1 MSENE
6 SEGISD
12 EKLPE
17 DLQPGEDNP
26 LAEPLDDDVEVED
39 LEMDGGKTP
48 EESDDSEDSHD
59 SGDSD
64 SGDSDSGDSD
74 SDSDSGDGSGDSS
87 DQDG

>member
-12 EKLPE
+12 DKLPE

-26 LAEPLDDDVEVED
+26 LAEPLDEDVDVED

-48 EESDDSEDSHD
+48 EESDDEES
-59 SGDSD
+59 
-64 SGDSDSGDSD
+64 
-74 SDSDSGDGSGDSS
+74 SS
-87 DQDG
+87 DEGEDEDD